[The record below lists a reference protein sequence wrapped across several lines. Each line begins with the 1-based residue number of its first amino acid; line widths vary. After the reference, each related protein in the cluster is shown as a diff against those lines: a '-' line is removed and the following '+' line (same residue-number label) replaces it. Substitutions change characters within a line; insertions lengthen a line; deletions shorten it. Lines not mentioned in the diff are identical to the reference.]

1 MWDFDFIYIELLKDK
16 VFFNY
21 IEMATIYTYE
31 ILKTIIDYT
40 HCSHTNL
47 CKVLRKFGSNGE
59 CEFSKWN
66 PIQEHNNENHLCKD
80 KLKCPLLT
88 NFHRNTGNFK
98 KHYHCACTEPIIYPF
113 LVRNTDNFN
122 LLIIGS
128 KCIHRFGEKAT
139 EDLKNIIYA
148 NSGKTRCNECKGTVS
163 KPIVDRYSHEENI
176 YHLKCY
182 TGQNHKIQ
190 QDTPLVNI
198 LPVIITKEKIQETEL
213 LPPPY
218 EPIIETITK
227 DTIITFKPYNGQPF
241 SKLLEDINFCKW
253 IRKQEN
259 PKGKQFKE
267 VHNYLINR
275 FI

>member
-1 MWDFDFIYIELLKDK
+1 MT
-16 VFFNY
+16 
-21 IEMATIYTYE
+21 TIYTYE

-40 HCSHTNL
+40 PCSHTNL

-59 CEFSKWN
+59 CEFLKWT
-66 PIQEHNNENHLCKD
+66 PMQELNNEIYLCKD
-80 KLKCPLLT
+80 KLKCELLT
-88 NFHRNTGNFK
+88 KFHTSQANYE

-139 EDLKNIIYA
+139 KDLKNIIYS

-163 KPIVDRYSHEENI
+163 KPIVERYSHEENI

-182 TGQNHKIQ
+182 TGQNRKIQ
-190 QDTPLVNI
+190 QDIPLINI
-198 LPVIITKEKIQETEL
+198 LPVKTIKDFFPDNIL
-213 LPPPY
+213 SPPLY

-241 SKLLEDINFCKW
+241 SKLLEDINFCNW